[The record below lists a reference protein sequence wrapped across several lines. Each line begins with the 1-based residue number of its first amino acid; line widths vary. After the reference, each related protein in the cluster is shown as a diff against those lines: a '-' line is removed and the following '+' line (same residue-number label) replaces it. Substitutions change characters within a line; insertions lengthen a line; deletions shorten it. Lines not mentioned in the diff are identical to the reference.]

1 VNGREPL
8 RQWNYR
14 VDFVLSRAARE
25 AEVSAQTALHET
37 HDAHDAAEWGGLSH
51 YSAATLVSNA
61 CCAAVQYLRP
71 SGKIVTRHLT
81 YTFTERSDFNF
92 TSVHGGS
99 RPPRRVTVSREGIQ
113 DALFHLIVRDNQ
125 SQVELESLYKQL
137 VGTPEHLRR
146 HEVWMDAAT
155 MAAKLAEVAAV
166 RHVDLGG

>member
-1 VNGREPL
+1 
-8 RQWNYR
+8 
-14 VDFVLSRAARE
+14 
-25 AEVSAQTALHET
+25 
-37 HDAHDAAEWGGLSH
+37 
-51 YSAATLVSNA
+51 
-61 CCAAVQYLRP
+61 
-71 SGKIVTRHLT
+71 
-81 YTFTERSDFNF
+81 
-92 TSVHGGS
+92 
-99 RPPRRVTVSREGIQ
+99 VSREGIQ